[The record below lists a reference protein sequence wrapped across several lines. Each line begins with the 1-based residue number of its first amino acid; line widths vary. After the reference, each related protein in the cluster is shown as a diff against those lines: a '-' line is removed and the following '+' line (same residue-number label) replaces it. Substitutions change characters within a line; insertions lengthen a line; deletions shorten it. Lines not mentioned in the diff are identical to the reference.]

1 MGYQTIEVEPAGAP
15 LGAEVRGVDLSGPP
29 PDSVIGEIREALLV
43 HQVLFFRDQ
52 ELTIEQH
59 LALGRCFGELDVHP
73 YHPHLEGRPEIL
85 VLETDQGKPQIAAGD
100 AWHADLTALERP
112 PLGSILYAQE
122 IPPIGG
128 DTLFASMY
136 AAYDA
141 LSERMKALLEGMT
154 AVHDMLPLFAP
165 MLLAR
170 PDGAE
175 RVAAVQRD
183 HPPVEHPIVRTHP
196 ETGRRGLF
204 VNGLFTTHVPELT
217 RPESDALLGFLYDH
231 CRIPEFQCRFR
242 WERGS
247 VAFWDNRCTQHYP
260 IADYWP
266 AQRRM
271 HRVTLAGDRP
281 A

>member
-15 LGAEVRGVDLSGPP
+15 LGALVRGVDLSGPP
-29 PDSVIGEIREALLV
+29 PDDTIAEIREALLA

-52 ELTIEQH
+52 SLTIAQH
-59 LALGRCFGELDVHP
+59 VALGRRFGELDVHP
-73 YHPHLEGRPEIL
+73 YHPHLPGQPEVL
-85 VLETDQGKPQIAAGD
+85 VLETDQSKPTIAAGD
-100 AWHADLTALERP
+100 AWHADLTALPRP

-122 IPPIGG
+122 IPERGG

-136 AAYDA
+136 AAFDA
-141 LSERMKALLEGMT
+141 LSEPMQTFLEGKT
-154 AVHDMLPLFAP
+154 AVHDMLHLFGP
-165 MLLAR
+165 MLLPQ
-170 PDGAE
+170 PDGPE
-175 RVAAVQRD
+175 RVRALQRD

-196 ETGRRGLF
+196 ETGRRALF
-204 VNGLFTTHVPELT
+204 VNGLFTTHMPAVSA
-217 RPESDALLGFLYDH
+217 RESAALLGFLYEH

-247 VAFWDNRCTQHYP
+247 VAFWDNRCSQHYP

-266 AQRRM
+266 LQRRM
-271 HRVTLAGDRP
+271 HRVTIAGDRP